1 MFRIRLSIF
10 FVVVTGC
17 FQAYG
22 QDTVPIQ
29 PFALHV
35 RQLETALDYLG
46 EPLPLSDQ
54 KAINEAIGQ
63 PDEAHAVNQIEQVL
77 DKYVLCFVEINAESR
92 VKVETGP
99 AKPEL
104 VESGTRLFLVKVNN
118 LAHVTAPLVVESPNS
133 GHVYIP
139 SKNDPEPKLEL
150 TPHDAAER
158 WADISLFNKP
168 PMNKRLTGLPVEYQI
183 LEVYSRDR
191 GQRAA
196 KISFNV
202 GQGSQDIGFRNDT
215 LIVFNALPAHRIT
228 LRVRDEKG
236 NPATAS
242 FVVRDRQNRLYPNPS
257 KRLAPDFFF
266 QPQVYRSDGETLDL
280 PDGYYTITYTGGP
293 EFLTHTSELAVN
305 AERGHAELTF
315 RPERWIDPSK
325 FGWYSSDHHI
335 HAAGCSHY
343 QNPTEGVLPSDMNR
357 QVRGE
362 NLNIAAVLTW
372 GPDYYYQKQFF
383 TGQDDHLSTPYC
395 LMHYDLEVS
404 GFPSSHAGHLVLLGL
419 HQQDYPGAKRI
430 EQWPSLGPAYTS
442 LGEITKSNRGICT
455 LRMGSSGER
464 QRSAL
469 VPDARLRWHW
479 GERIY
484 CRCNTTGHS

>member
-63 PDEAHAVNQIEQVL
+63 PDEAHAVNQIEEVL
-77 DKYVLCFVEINAESR
+77 DKHVLCFVEINAESR
-92 VKVETGP
+92 VKVETGT

-158 WADISLFNKP
+158 WADISLFNKQ

-242 FVVRDRQNRLYPNPS
+242 FLVRDRQNRIYPNPS

-280 PDGYYTITYTGGP
+280 PDGYYTITYTATQIP
-293 EFLTHTSELAVN
+293 DTHERTWSECRGAIGNTPFVPSAGSTHPNWLVFDAITTS
-305 AERGHAELTF
+305 T
-315 RPERWIDPSK
+315 P
-325 FGWYSSDHHI
+325 
-335 HAAGCSHY
+335 AGYSHY
-343 QNPTEGVLPSDMNR
+343 QNPTEGVPPSDMNR

-372 GPDYYYQKQFF
+372 GPDYYYPETVLYRPGFWFCSSCHFF
-383 TGQDDHLSTPYC
+383 
-395 LMHYDLEVS
+395 
-404 GFPSSHAGHLVLLGL
+404 
-419 HQQDYPGAKRI
+419 
-430 EQWPSLGPAYTS
+430 
-442 LGEITKSNRGICT
+442 
-455 LRMGSSGER
+455 
-464 QRSAL
+464 
-469 VPDARLRWHW
+469 
-479 GERIY
+479 
-484 CRCNTTGHS
+484 